1 MTEGEVKEFLDFL
14 AEMIAQAY
22 VADRPELFE
31 GNRNK
36 DNAE

>member
-1 MTEGEVKEFLDFL
+1 MTDGDVMEFKDLL

-22 VADRPELFE
+22 VADHPELFE